1 MIMIKTKKII
11 ALLSMLIIFSLCSV
25 QRVNA
30 NEKLE
35 FEKLEYTDEYKEW
48 LYLSEEEKNNSLMPR
63 MYKLQT
69 DNEKYLNTTNNPI
82 KINQL
87 L

>member
-1 MIMIKTKKII
+1 MIKTKKII